1 MATGDK
7 VVTLE
12 VLKEAYEGHYTEAA
26 LESVIMANDSRL
38 SLMNYLLHGW
48 YSGSNLDSNAGK
60 IVSSGTCYWFKAP
73 ADCSIYA
80 TWTTDKKVNIRV
92 SNEQPTYNQA
102 WTGKLYDSAWT
113 SERTQPSPATGQEV
127 VTVQDETHQI
137 SVTAGQYVTI
147 YQSGHNW
154 TLHVNYQSMPA
165 LKPNFG
171 LTPQMRSEVEAMLAE
186 VQALI
191 LENNG

>member
-7 VVTLE
+7 VVTLD

-26 LESVIMANDSRL
+26 MESVITADDARL
-38 SLMNYLLHGW
+38 SQMNYLLHGW
-48 YSGSNLDSNAGK
+48 YSGNNLDSNAGK
-60 IVSSGTCYWFKAP
+60 IVSPGSCYWFKAP
-73 ADCSIYA
+73 ADCTIYA
-80 TWTTDKKVNIRV
+80 TWTTDRKVNIRV
-92 SNEQPTYNQA
+92 SNEQPAYNTA
-102 WTGKLYDSAWT
+102 WTGKLYDSTWT
-113 SERTQPSPATGQEV
+113 SELPQPTPATGQEL
-127 VTVQDETHQI
+127 VTTQDETHQI
-137 SVTAGQYVTI
+137 SVTTGQYVAI
-147 YQSGHNW
+147 FQNGHNW
-154 TLHVNYQSMPA
+154 TLHVNYQSITA